1 MEQRIS
7 IKHEHLILILSGV
20 LFLICMG
27 LFAFTNNYLFIA
39 PPFVLLVLGWAAI
52 NWKQLFFFLLFCIP
66 ISIDVNIIDGK
77 LSTSFPDEQLMWLF
91 TILMLFIFIRKK
103 RWSLPEWFLRNPLTL
118 IIALQVVWLIVAVVF
133 SENFLLSLKY
143 MLGQFWLLI
152 SFLLFPVLIFREKK
166 DFIKAFWV
174 FAVPFIA
181 YAIFVFSWHAT
192 HRFGYWESNRVVLPF
207 YMNHVDYSTALSM
220 FFPLLLT
227 CFQLARHKFRRR
239 LLLLGLILFFV
250 AAIGVAG
257 SRAAMLGV
265 IFALC
270 IAFAI
275 RKRIVNIIM
284 PVFYG
289 IIIAAVILLAG
300 NNRYYNYR
308 PDMKYTATQ
317 QTFTETV
324 VAMFRGTDMSSM
336 ERFYRWIAAVRMS
349 KDRPMTGVGPNNFY
363 DYYKNYA
370 VTAFKTWVSRNE
382 ERSTTHNYYLFM
394 LVEQGWP
401 AMLLY
406 ALLIP
411 AVLAQAQ
418 RTYHLAKD
426 PFYKKVTIGL
436 VMVFAAGF
444 VNNFFSELIDT
455 HKIGAMFYISIAL
468 LIIIRHIVNQQNKNN
483 TLPEAEGSTI
493 QQP

>member
-1 MEQRIS
+1 MEQPTVRYEKRIG
-7 IKHEHLILILSGV
+7 LLSGALLLTCV
-20 LFLICMG
+20 G
-27 LFAFTNNYLFIA
+27 LFAFTNNYFFLA
-39 PPFVLLVLGWAAI
+39 PPFVLLIVCWALL
-52 NWKQLFFFLLFCIP
+52 NWKSLFYLLLFCIP
-66 ISIDVNIIDGK
+66 ISIDITIIDGK
-77 LSTSFPDEQLMWLF
+77 LSTSFPDEQMMWLF
-91 TILMLFIFIRKK
+91 TLLFLFIAVTNK
-103 RWSLPEWFLRNPLTL
+103 RWKLPEWFLRNTVTF
-118 IIALQVVWLIVAVVF
+118 IIALQFLWLIVAVLF
-133 SENFLLSLKY
+133 SENLLFSLKY
-143 MLGQFWLLI
+143 LLGQSWLMI
-152 SFLLFPVLIFREKK
+152 CYLLFPVLIFREKK
-166 DFIKAFWV
+166 DFIRAFWV

-181 YAIFVFSWHAT
+181 YTIFVFSWHAT
-192 HRFGYWESNRVVLPF
+192 HHFGYWESNRVVLPF

-227 CFQLARHKFRRR
+227 GFQLTRKNKLLER
-239 LLLLGLILFFV
+239 LIILALLVFFI
-250 AAIGVAG
+250 AAISVAG
-257 SRAAMLGV
+257 SRAAMLG
-265 IFALC
+265 ILFALC

-275 RKRIVNIIM
+275 RKKIVNWVM
-284 PVFYG
+284 PVLYAF
-289 IIIAAVILLAG
+289 IIAAVVLLVS
-300 NNRYYNYR
+300 NNRYYDYR

-324 VAMFRGTDMSSM
+324 VAMFQGTDMSSM

-349 KDRPMTGVGPNNFY
+349 QDRPLTGVGPNNFY

-418 RTYHLAKD
+418 KTYHLAKD
-426 PFYKKVTIGL
+426 PFYKKVTMGL
-436 VMVFAAGF
+436 IMVFASGF

-455 HKIGAMFYISIAL
+455 HKIGAMFYIAVAL
-468 LIIIRHIVNQQNKNN
+468 LIVIRHIVKQQQEESADSEIPI
-483 TLPEAEGSTI
+483 TA
-493 QQP
+493 

>member
-1 MEQRIS
+1 MEQRLS
-7 IKHEHLILILSGV
+7 IKHENLILLLSGV
-20 LFLICMG
+20 LFLVCTG
-27 LFAFTNNYLFIA
+27 LFAFTNNYFFLA
-39 PPFVLLVLGWAAI
+39 PPFALLLLGWSI
-52 NWKQLFFFLLFCIP
+52 LNWKSLFYFLLFCIP
-66 ISIDVNIIDGK
+66 VSIDVTIIDGK

-91 TILMLFIFIRKK
+91 TILLLFIAVTYK
-103 RWSLPEWFLRNPLTL
+103 RWRLPEWFLRNSLTF
-118 IIALQVVWLIVAVVF
+118 IIALQMLWLMVAVVF
-133 SENFLLSLKY
+133 SEDFELSFKY
-143 MLGQFWLLI
+143 LLGQSWLLI
-152 SFLLFPVLIFREKK
+152 SFLLFPVMIFREKK
-166 DFIKAFWV
+166 DFIRAFWV
-174 FAVPFIA
+174 FAIPFIA
-181 YAIFVFSWHAT
+181 YTIFVFSWHAT
-192 HRFGYWESNRVVLPF
+192 HHFGYWESNRVVLPF

-220 FFPLLLT
+220 FFPLLLV
-227 CFQLARHKFRRR
+227 CFQLARHKFLRR
-239 LLLLGLILFFV
+239 LLLLLLIVFYI

-265 IFALC
+265 FFALF

-275 RKRIVNIIM
+275 RRRIVNWIM
-284 PVFYG
+284 PIFYG
-289 IIIAAVILLAG
+289 FIIAIVILLAG
-300 NNRYYNYR
+300 NNRYYDYR

-349 KDRPMTGVGPNNFY
+349 QDRPLTGVGPNNFY

-418 RTYHLAKD
+418 KTYYLAKD
-426 PFYKKVTIGL
+426 PFYKKVTMGL

-444 VNNFFSELIDT
+444 INNFFSELIDT
-455 HKIGAMFYISIAL
+455 HKIGAMFYIAIAL
-468 LIIIRHIVNQQNKNN
+468 LIVVRHIVTQQNKNDAQPPV
-483 TLPEAEGSTI
+483 LPSADLK
-493 QQP
+493 